1 MKRKIENLTRAL
13 ADGYSP
19 AIRADLARLEE
30 QLANTTTGSAA
41 IPGPREKMRET
52 HAFVESRLNDLR
64 TLFSAEAVTI
74 RAEVSKHV
82 REITLT
88 PEGSAYIASGAW
100 DLLGAW
106 QHGWCRGPE
115 SNWLRP
121 PFQGGALPL
130 SYPGTACIP
139 AQNSFRAK

>member
-1 MKRKIENLTRAL
+1 MTAEPAAL
-13 ADGYSP
+13 G
-19 AIRADLARLEE
+19 RR
-30 QLANTTTGSAA
+30 
-41 IPGPREKMRET
+41 MRET
-52 HAFVESRLNDLR
+52 RGFVESRLKDLR

-74 RAEVSKHV
+74 RAEVAKHV

-88 PEGSAYIASGAW
+88 PKGRAYIASGTW

-121 PFQGGALPL
+121 PFQGGALPM
-130 SYPGTACIP
+130 SYPGFSTTYRRFKVVGAIV
-139 AQNSFRAK
+139 ASVHFRFFDT